1 MNHAKESLMEKE
13 DRLRMIRDNGVIAIM
28 RAKDSEQLIDAA
40 DAIKAGGVHVIEV
53 TMTTPGALKVIE
65 KATERYAESVLFG
78 AGTVLDAESA
88 RAAVLA
94 GAGFIVAPTL
104 NLSMIELCR
113 RYSIPVIPGCLTPT
127 EMLTAWESGA
137 DMIKLF
143 PASIGGP
150 SFIKAVRAPLPQ
162 VEIIPV
168 GGVNLD
174 TAADFIR
181 SGAVALGVGS
191 DLINQS
197 LLESGNMDELTR
209 RAAAFIGKV
218 HEGRGLQ

>member
-1 MNHAKESLMEKE
+1 M
-13 DRLRMIRDNGVIAIM
+13 
-28 RAKDSEQLIDAA
+28 
-40 DAIKAGGVHVIEV
+40 
-53 TMTTPGALKVIE
+53 
-65 KATERYAESVLFG
+65 
-78 AGTVLDAESA
+78 DAESA

-113 RYSIPVIPGCLTPT
+113 RYSVPVIPGCLTPT

-150 SFIKAVRAPLPQ
+150 SFIKVVRAPLPQ

-218 HEGRGLQ
+218 SEGRGLQ